1 MANRYVDVGADGPG
15 PVSLTVARPLGGDEL
30 SDLRAWQLLLPEHG
44 CFTHLAGAAIRGW
57 WLPSLPEGLPVF
69 AALRRGDA
77 RPTRSGIRSL
87 RTVESAGPDVIRRL
101 RVASPPEILLSCA
114 RDLSTLDLVVLVDA
128 ALYAA
133 NVTLPEL
140 STASAARRRGA
151 PALRRAIELAHPRS
165 ESAWETPLRVRHR
178 LCGIDVEPQ
187 HEVFNEHGGL
197 VARGDL
203 WLVGTSMFHEYDGE
217 DHLRRQRQVRD
228 LRRLRR
234 LDHESLSRR
243 GYTSKDLV
251 QRPIGILRDA
261 DRTLGREHRPER
273 IKAWY
278 DLLRESCFTPAGRR
292 RLLAGSE
299 SRTLPDPAVAAN
311 DKQGRRFLVVSRHL
325 VDAGPPPATP

>member
-1 MANRYVDVGADGPG
+1 MNVGR
-15 PVSLTVARPLGGDEL
+15 VGDESNGDPVRGRRRGKAWTSVAHGLHIPSGSDDL
-30 SDLRAWQLLLPEHG
+30 SALRAWQLLLPTHG
-44 CFTHLAGAAIRGW
+44 CFTHLTGAEIRRW
-57 WLPSLPEGLPVF
+57 WLPPLPEGLPVF
-69 AALRRGDA
+69 AALRRGDVRPA
-77 RPTRSGIRSL
+77 RGDIRSL
-87 RTVESAGPDVIRRL
+87 RTVGSAEPDVIRGV
-101 RVASPPEILLSCA
+101 RVAPSSEILLGCA

-128 ALYAA
+128 ALYAGDI
-133 NVTLPEL
+133 TLPEI

-151 PALRRAIELAHPRS
+151 PALRRAIKLAHPRS
-165 ESAWETPLRVRHR
+165 ESAWETMLRVCHR
-178 LCGIDVEPQ
+178 VCGIDVEPQ

-234 LDHESLSRR
+234 LDHDSLSRR
-243 GYTSKDLV
+243 GYTSEDLL

-278 DLLRESCFTPAGRR
+278 SLLRESCFTPAGQH
-292 RLLAGSE
+292 RLLARLG
-299 SRTLPDPAVAAN
+299 LADAA
-311 DKQGRRFLVVSRHL
+311 
-325 VDAGPPPATP
+325 